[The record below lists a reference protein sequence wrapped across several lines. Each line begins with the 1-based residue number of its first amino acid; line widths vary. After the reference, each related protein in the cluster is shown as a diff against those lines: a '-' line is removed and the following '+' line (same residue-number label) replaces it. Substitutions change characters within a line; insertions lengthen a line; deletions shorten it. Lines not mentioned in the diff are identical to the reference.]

1 MIDLD
6 AHIKTAMKAKDAV
19 ALTAYRSLKT
29 KVLVKLSEAGR
40 PQGKDLTDDEFA
52 VLAKKEVRERQ
63 ESNEFLKPDHATYQE
78 NVKIIAILESHLP
91 KAMGAEDLEAAI
103 QKAIAEVNPAGPK
116 EMGKVMAALKK
127 AGGVIDMAAA
137 SARVKALLEAKAG

>member
-6 AHIKTAMKAKDAV
+6 THIKTAMKAKDTV

-40 PQGKDLTDDEFA
+40 TPGKELTEEEFA
-52 VLAKKEVRERQ
+52 AAAKREIKERAEA
-63 ESNEFLKPDHATYQE
+63 NEFLKPDHATHQE
-78 NVKIIAILESHLP
+78 NTKIIAILESHLP
-91 KAMGAEDLEAAI
+91 KGMSAEEMESAI
-103 QKAIAEVNPAGPK
+103 QKAIAETNPAGPK

-127 AGGVIDMAAA
+127 AGGAIDMGAA
-137 SARVKALLEAKAG
+137 SARIKALLEAKAG

>member
-1 MIDLD
+1 MIDID

-40 PQGKDLTDDEFA
+40 PPGKELTEEEFA
-52 VLAKKEVRERQ
+52 AAAKKEVRERQ

-78 NVKIIAILESHLP
+78 NAKIIAILEGHLP
-91 KAMGAEDLEAAI
+91 KAMGAAELEAAI
-103 QKAIAEVNPAGPK
+103 QKAIAETNPAGPK
-116 EMGKVMAALKK
+116 EIGKVMAALKK
-127 AGGVIDMAAA
+127 AGGAIDMGAA
-137 SARVKALLEAKAG
+137 SARVKALLEQKAG